1 MGNPNNVLVT
11 CGNVTDPRLQLGVDV
26 ADALTL
32 VFMSDSTDQRRGV
45 NITVFEINATA
56 ATVSS
61 VYFTIMIIVLSFHS
75 VIQPRLFQ
83 TKKI

>member
-1 MGNPNNVLVT
+1 MLVT

-32 VFMSDSTDQRRGV
+32 VFMSDGTDQRRGV

-61 VYFTIMIIVLSFHS
+61 GYFTIMIIVLSFHS
-75 VIQPRLFQ
+75 VI
-83 TKKI
+83 

>member
-1 MGNPNNVLVT
+1 MLVT

-32 VFMSDSTDQRRGV
+32 VFMSDGTDQRRGV

-61 VYFTIMIIVLSFHS
+61 VYFTIMIIVLLFHS